1 MKIPAALLLSC
12 LAFLAG
18 TAGAAESAKPSMP
31 DADYCA
37 QRDADP
43 RKCVIQDGPPNRN
56 HIIRKPPPATSSLPP
71 QPVGRK
77 VIPEK

>member
-12 LAFLAG
+12 LASLAVP
-18 TAGAAESAKPSMP
+18 AGAAEQALP
-31 DADYCA
+31 DPDYCA

-43 RKCVIQDGPPNRN
+43 RKCVIKDGPPNRN
-56 HIIRKPPPATSSLPP
+56 HVIRKPPPATSSTPP